1 MKIGKLDKPLIYHHL
16 EWVLMHPRFAFLMM
30 ALIALSF
37 THHRIIAT
45 VLFVIFSIEIAT
57 RVAIM
62 LHKIKTN
69 PYRTSLHRQI
79 DMLFLV
85 LDIIGVASL
94 LITIFD
100 VQVAAENATIV
111 RLFRAFYLMRTLR
124 IFRYIDLQSAMYSP
138 MYGMLISLVILLSFF
153 SEGTILWVIIIFFSV
168 ELILRAL
175 ILRNMKQH
183 SSKTEQRMEWGY
195 WWIDVVATIVMMP
208 VMAIVP
214 YGGALRMLRLVRLLR
229 PWLVIIRNIRDVMHE
244 GQYMQEI
251 NLIVLILAV
260 MSIGGGVVAQY
271 MIGEFDYTQDG
282 QITPEDNTMLA
293 RIWFA
298 FRMLTDPGNSVLYPE
313 NNVIIFVSVI
323 SIVIGLFVLAFFIG
337 IGASIVSQLMVK
349 LRNERLNYTNHMVM
363 IGWNSVSPY
372 VIPQLRTIAERSFTK
387 LKLVLLGEAKETPKE
402 LLAEKWVSYRWGE
415 LQEIESLKR
424 VNLGMARQAI
434 VNAPDGLSEAESLAQ
449 NFFKLLAIRKVNPNI
464 YLNYT
469 TQGMATPRLD
479 SHQHMLQVGW
489 DSTGFF
495 NKPTVVLSQADFR
508 ANMFKNIMIYNDFDQ
523 VMTRLMIPE
532 RSEESALQIAEWSSE
547 LQLVDG
553 EVMISTP
560 DGKFQAP
567 LLEASTQLV
576 TRGVT
581 ILSVVDD
588 EGLAHPLYSLKLFDY
603 PMKITAIMGIALDQ
617 NALCDE
623 MHYMI
628 RHTSDNER
636 VDSGA
641 VSLENLHRKERPKR
655 LNLLIMGWV
664 GSLPLLLKRLLDEYE
679 TLNIRMID
687 DLTDE
692 ECADQLDYLKRRVCS
707 ETTEGRVNISI
718 ERWGFADMNPLRE
731 YSEGM
736 DKIILSRPLHFESG
750 SYALI
755 TTVLSHLITI
765 VKEAGSSPEI
775 FPVLDDRREARL
787 LQEEIDRFDIPVE
800 VDIIVPNEFYGAYVA
815 HTSYHMYTSETPEVY
830 EMQRTLRHAIDDLM
844 GDVSQHYT
852 MDLVTLEFDGELPSD
867 PCQLY
872 RMLLDRGYIWIGYRL
887 NSPFTWSDPL
897 QDMIRYV
904 FPRQEDFTCLRQH
917 KLIINPYGNP
927 VTRRSWIDRR
937 EDIAE
942 LIVIAEDISS

>member
-16 EWVLMHPRFAFLMM
+16 EWVLMHPRFAFLMI
-30 ALIALSF
+30 ALIAFSF
-37 THHRIIAT
+37 THNRILAV
-45 VLFVIFSIEIAT
+45 VLFTVFSIEIAT
-57 RVAIM
+57 RVVIM

-100 VQVAAENATIV
+100 VQVAAENATVV

-124 IFRYIDLQSAMYSP
+124 VFRYIDLQSAMYSP
-138 MYGMLISLVILLSFF
+138 TYGMLISLVILLSFF
-153 SEGTILWVIIIFFSV
+153 SEGTMLWVIIIFFSV

-175 ILRNMKQH
+175 IIRSMKQH

-244 GQYMQEI
+244 GQYLQEI

-260 MSIGGGVVAQY
+260 MSIGGGVGAQY
-271 MIGEFDYTQDG
+271 LIGEFDYTQDG
-282 QITPEDNTMLA
+282 SITAEDNTMLA

-313 NNVIIFVSVI
+313 NNVVIIISVI

-349 LRNERLNYTNHMVM
+349 LRNERLNFTNHMVM

-387 LKLVLLGEAKETPKE
+387 LKLVLLGEAKEIPQE

-424 VNLGMARQAI
+424 VNLGVARQAI

-469 TQGMATPRLD
+469 TEGMATPRLD

-532 RSEESALQIAEWSSE
+532 RTEESSLQIAEWSCE
-547 LQLVDG
+547 LQLIDG

-567 LLEASTQLV
+567 LLEASVQLV
-576 TRGVT
+576 TRGVI
-581 ILSVVDD
+581 ILSVVD
-588 EGLAHPLYSLKLFDY
+588 EAGLGHPLYSLKSFDY

-623 MHYMI
+623 MRYMI
-628 RHTSDNER
+628 RHAGDNER
-636 VDSGA
+636 VDCGSGL
-641 VSLENLHRKERPKR
+641 LENLHRKEKPKE

-692 ECADQLDYLKRRVCS
+692 ECTDQLSYLKRRIGS
-707 ETTEGRVNISI
+707 DAEEGRVNISI
-718 ERWGFADMNPLRE
+718 KRWGFADMNPLKE

-750 SYALI
+750 SYAVI

-787 LQEEIDRFDIPVE
+787 LQEELDRFDIPAE

-844 GDVSQHYT
+844 GDVGQHDT
-852 MDLVTLEFDGELPSD
+852 MDLVTLEFDAELPSD

-872 RMLLDRGYIWIGYRL
+872 GMLLDRGYIWIGYRL
-887 NSPFTWSDPL
+887 KQPFVWSDPL
-897 QDMIRYV
+897 QNMIRYV
-904 FPRQEDFTCLRQH
+904 FPRQEDFSCLRQH